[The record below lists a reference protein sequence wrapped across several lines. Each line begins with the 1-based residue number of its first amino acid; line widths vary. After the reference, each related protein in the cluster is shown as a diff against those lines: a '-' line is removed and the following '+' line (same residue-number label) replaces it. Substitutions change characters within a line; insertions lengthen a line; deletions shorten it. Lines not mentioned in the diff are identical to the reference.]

1 VYTKGWGRVA
11 STRVSFSDG
20 FGGEQESFF
29 FFDGSHDDLEKEE
42 DKNKTMMHVRTR
54 YTNHVC

>member
-1 VYTKGWGRVA
+1 MYTKGWGRVA

-29 FFDGSHDDLEKEE
+29 FFDGSHDDLGKGGGQKYNNDACENEI
-42 DKNKTMMHVRTR
+42 
-54 YTNHVC
+54 Y